1 METDFER
8 SIRLRQWRTHWGRFT
23 ALMVLLWLGQAAV
36 QAAEWQWSVPVDS
49 AVSTET
55 QDHPRAFLWIPA
67 DCRQVRAVVVG
78 QHNMLEEGMLE
89 DTALRRELA
98 RLGMAEIWIT
108 PVLDTWQNATN
119 NAAANAHFD
128 GMLAALARESG
139 YRELVFAP
147 IIPLGHSAMASFPW
161 NFGAWNPDRTLAM
174 LSVHG
179 DAPQTGLVGNGRP
192 NADWGNRTI
201 DGIPGLMV
209 MGEYEWLEERLT
221 PAETFRT
228 RFPGAPVAMLAQ
240 PGRGHFDIDPKLV
253 RYLALFIRKAAE
265 QRLPAQSPL
274 DGPVRLKPVD
284 PRQGWLVDRWRKD
297 EAPHAKAAPFGEYH
311 GNRAEA
317 FWSFDGEMARLTEN
331 YGADQRGKRPQ
342 LLGYVQAGQVV
353 SQTPAAHEQVRL
365 KFLPQADGVTFQ
377 LGATFLDTVAAGGN
391 PARWTGLTNGAPLG
405 HATGGGPIKISRICG
420 PVRQVG
426 TNTFAVSFYRMG
438 MANARRGGDIWLLAE
453 QPGDAHYK
461 SAVQQALLHLPLR
474 NTEGREQHLDF
485 PEIPAQT
492 NGVKRVALNATSD
505 AGMPVYYYV
514 REGPAEMAGDE
525 LQITRIPPRATFP
538 VKVTVVA
545 WQYGRSMEPKIKS
558 AEPVER
564 TFNIVNNP

>member
-8 SIRLRQWRTHWGRFT
+8 PIRCLSWQPRVCWLA
-23 ALMVLLWLGQAAV
+23 ALVVLLVLGGAPAPL
-36 QAAEWQWSVPVDS
+36 AAEWQWSVPVDS
-49 AVSTET
+49 VISAET
-55 QDHPRAFLWIPA
+55 QDHPRAFLWIPP
-67 DCRQVRAVVVG
+67 DCRQVRTVVVG
-78 QHNMLEEGMLE
+78 QHNMLEEGILE
-89 DTALRRELA
+89 DADFRQELA
-98 RLGMAEIWIT
+98 RLGIAEIWIT
-108 PVLDTWQNATN
+108 PALDTWQNATN
-119 NAAANAHFD
+119 NPTANEHFD
-128 GMLAALARESG
+128 EMLKSLARESG
-139 YRELVFAP
+139 YGELRFAP

-161 NFGAWNPDRTLAM
+161 NFAAWNPDRTLAI

-192 NADWGNRTI
+192 NADWGGRTI
-201 DGIPGLMV
+201 NGIPGLMV

-221 PAETFRT
+221 PAETFRA
-228 RFPGAPVAMLAQ
+228 RYPGATVAMLVQ
-240 PGRGHFDIDPKLV
+240 PGRGHFDIDPAMV

-265 QRLPAQSPL
+265 QRLPAQSPM
-274 DGPVRLKPVD
+274 DGPVPLKPVD

-297 EAPHAKAAPFGEYH
+297 EAPHAQAAPFTAYQ

-317 FWSFDGEMARLTEN
+317 FWSFDAEMARLTEN
-331 YGADQRGKRPQ
+331 YGADQRGKQPQ
-342 LLGYVQAGQVV
+342 LLGYVQAGEIVP
-353 SQTPAAHEQVRL
+353 QTPEAHEQVRL

-377 LGATFLDTVAAGGN
+377 LGATFLDAVAAGGN

-405 HATGGGPIKISRICG
+405 HASGGGLIKISRICG

-426 TNTFAVSFYRMG
+426 TGTFAVSFYRMG

-461 SAVQQALLHLPLR
+461 SAVQQALLRIPLS
-474 NTEGREQHLDF
+474 NAEGAEQHLDF
-485 PEIPAQT
+485 PEIPRQT
-492 NGVKRVALNATSD
+492 NGVERVKLQATSD

-514 REGPAEMAGDE
+514 REGPAEIVGDE
-525 LQITRIPPRATFP
+525 VQFTGIPPRTKFP

-545 WQYGRSMEPKIKS
+545 WQYGRSREPKIKS

-564 TFNIVNNP
+564 TFSIIQ

>member
-1 METDFER
+1 MR
-8 SIRLRQWRTHWGRFT
+8 RPGCRHL
-23 ALMVLLWLGQAAV
+23 AAMVVLLLLGCASGG
-36 QAAEWQWSVPVDS
+36 QAAEWQWSVTVDS
-49 AVSTET
+49 VITAET
-55 QDHPRAFLWIPA
+55 QDHPRAFLWIPP
-67 DCRQVRAVVVG
+67 DCQQVRAVVVG
-78 QHNMLEEGMLE
+78 QHNLLEEGILE
-89 DTALRRELA
+89 DAGFRQELG
-98 RLGMAEIWIT
+98 RLGIAEIWIT

-119 NAAANAHFD
+119 NRAANKHFD
-128 GMLAALARESG
+128 DLLKSLAGESG
-139 YRELVFAP
+139 YGELVFAP

-161 NFGAWNPDRTLAM
+161 NFAAWNPDRTLAI

-192 NADWGNRTI
+192 NVDWGDRDI

-221 PAETFRT
+221 PAETFRA

-240 PGRGHFDIDPKLV
+240 PGRGHFDIDPKMV
-253 RYLALFIRKAAE
+253 RYLELFIRKAAE
-265 QRLPAQSPL
+265 ERLPAQSPL
-274 DGPVRLKPVD
+274 DGPVPLKPVD

-297 EAPHAKAAPFGEYH
+297 EAPHAKAAPFAAYQ
-311 GNRAEA
+311 GNRSEA
-317 FWSFDGEMARLTEN
+317 FWSFDGEMARLTES

-342 LLGYVQAGQVV
+342 MLRYVQAGQVV
-353 SQTPAAHEQVRL
+353 PQTPTAHEQVRL

-377 LGATFLDTVAAGGN
+377 VGATFLDAVAAGGN

-461 SAVQQALLHLPLR
+461 SAVQQALLYIPLR
-474 NTEGREQHLDF
+474 NTEGAEQHITF
-485 PEIPAQT
+485 PEIPPQT
-492 NGVKRVALNATSD
+492 NGVKRVKLKASSD

-514 REGPAEMAGDE
+514 REGPAEIAGDE
-525 LQITRIPPRATFP
+525 LAITRIPPRATFP

-545 WQYGRSMEPKIKS
+545 WQYGRSLEPKIKS
-558 AEPVER
+558 AEPVKR
-564 TFNIVNNP
+564 TFNILP